1 VSSAFPIGTPPAVLT
16 DIHLTT
22 DGNLRVLGFHGLPGG
37 TSEMVVAELDT
48 AGNEIWATARSV
60 ADENRYGYK
69 GALTADGSSIVQGD
83 AETVDSAGANLDVS
97 VTKFDSVGDFVWEK
111 VLSGVLADGTTDV
124 IDSGS
129 QPVVDANGSVFV
141 LIHSEGG
148 AIGSTTNQG
157 GGDVFIVKLDGNT
170 GEMIHP

>member
-1 VSSAFPIGTPPAVLT
+1 
-16 DIHLTT
+16 
-22 DGNLRVLGFHGLPGG
+22 
-37 TSEMVVAELDT
+37 M
-48 AGNEIWATARSV
+48 
-60 ADENRYGYK
+60 
-69 GALTADGSSIVQGD
+69 
-83 AETVDSAGANLDVS
+83 
-97 VTKFDSVGDFVWEK
+97 
-111 VLSGVLADGTTDV
+111 LSGVLADGTTDV